1 MSVRIRLTRTG
12 RKNRPCH
19 RLCAIDRRTRRD
31 GRVLEI
37 LGLYDPLSPRVGEQ
51 IKLKSDRVLYWVSK
65 GAELSVT
72 ARSLC
77 RRAGIPLP
85 ETAKKEKKRNRRKS
99 PEKAKARHE
108 RAALLG
114 KAKKE
119 RREARIS
126 KARTKAAKD
135 SARG

>member
-51 IKLKSDRVLYWVSK
+51 LKLKPDRVIYWVSK
-65 GAELSVT
+65 GAQLSVT
-72 ARSLC
+72 AKSLC
-77 RRAGIPLP
+77 RRAGIALP
-85 ETAKKEKKRNRRKS
+85 ETDTKKKKRDRKKS
-99 PEKAKARHE
+99 PAKVKARQQ
-108 RAALLG
+108 RVALLG

-126 KARTKAAKD
+126 KAKTKAAKE
-135 SARG
+135 AKEG

>member
-19 RLCAIDRRTRRD
+19 RLCAVDRHTRRD

-37 LGLYDPLSPRVGEQ
+37 LGLYDPLAPRVEDQ
-51 IKLKSDRVLYWVSK
+51 LKLHNERVSHWLSK
-65 GAELSVT
+65 GAELSDT

-77 RRAGIPLP
+77 LRAGIEIPVP
-85 ETAKKEKKRNRRKS
+85 TPAAKRKRKRT
-99 PEKAKARHE
+99 PAKA
-108 RAALLG
+108 AAKHARNAQVY

-119 RREARIS
+119 RQAARV
-126 KARTKAAKD
+126 ARAQAKAA
-135 SARG
+135 AGE